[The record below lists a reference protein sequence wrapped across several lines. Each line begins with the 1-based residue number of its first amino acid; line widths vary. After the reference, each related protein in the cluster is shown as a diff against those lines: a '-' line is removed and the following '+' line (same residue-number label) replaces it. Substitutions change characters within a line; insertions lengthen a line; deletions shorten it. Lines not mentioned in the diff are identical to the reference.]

1 MSPWDAKPM
10 AQQKQEPRK
19 SAPRIYIKFAKCS
32 KFVNRFKVDNFCY
45 KNWNDWFKQKS
56 YTLVNGSRKL
66 LNSREFPTSNAET
79 SELMRKFWY
88 NRIKNAGGA

>member
-1 MSPWDAKPM
+1 M
-10 AQQKQEPRK
+10 
-19 SAPRIYIKFAKCS
+19 IGL
-32 KFVNRFKVDNFCY
+32 N
-45 KNWNDWFKQKS
+45 QKS

-66 LNSREFPTSNAET
+66 LNSREFPTSNTET